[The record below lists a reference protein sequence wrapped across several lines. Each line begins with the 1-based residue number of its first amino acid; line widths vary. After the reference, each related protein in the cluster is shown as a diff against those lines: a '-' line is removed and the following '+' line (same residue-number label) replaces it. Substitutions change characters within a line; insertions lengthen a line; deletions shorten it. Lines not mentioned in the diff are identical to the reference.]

1 MWQWSE
7 ACEPCSQEHHSIG
20 TLPRSGSP
28 CHDTTQPY
36 KNKKRITFRLSFLA
50 VRRGLELRSNRTDH
64 CKVPVGDFKRK
75 FYLCDMVKRK
85 EKIEDPLK
93 LLLPGAIYDYFE
105 LVHSDVSDI
114 DVHLF
119 LDEAYNPPKAV
130 ECESKGFT
138 EQSIIQDFPLRGKP
152 VYLHI
157 RRRKW
162 LDKTTG
168 KILTNS
174 YDLTH
179 LGTQITAEFADFLK
193 GIYRE

>member
-1 MWQWSE
+1 MQGN
-7 ACEPCSQEHHSIG
+7 A
-20 TLPRSGSP
+20 LPQAGSLKKSGGGI
-28 CHDTTQPY
+28 D
-36 KNKKRITFRLSFLA
+36 K
-50 VRRGLELRSNRTDH
+50 
-64 CKVPVGDFKRK
+64 K
-75 FYLCDMVKRK
+75 FYLCGMVKRK

-93 LLLPGAIYDYFE
+93 LLLPGVIYDYFE
-105 LVHSDVSDI
+105 LVHTEVSDI

-119 LDEAYNPPKAV
+119 LDEQPTPPKPV
-130 ECESKGFT
+130 GYESKGFT

-168 KILTNS
+168 KVSTNS

-179 LGTQITAEFADFLK
+179 LGTQITAEFAAFLK
-193 GIYRE
+193 DIYRE